1 MLLAISMKEP
11 LMNTQEQFAT
21 LERRIRRQRLGL
33 IGLALAFGAT
43 LIGGVGVIVE
53 QDLTVESLTIMQDGK
68 PRIVF
73 GEDEKNGDFGAAFLD
88 MAGKARITIGLNA
101 NSSEGGIAVLDKSES
116 PRIVLG
122 DGQQGAGILL
132 FGAGIS
138 ELPLTPAPKD

>member
-1 MLLAISMKEP
+1 
-11 LMNTQEQFAT
+11 MNTQEKIAS
-21 LERRIRRQRLGL
+21 LETHIRRQRIGL
-33 IGLALAFGAT
+33 IGLTLAFGVA
-43 LIGGVGVIVE
+43 LLAGMQQSSPQE
-53 QDLTVESLTIMQDGK
+53 LTVESLTIMQDGK

-101 NSSEGGIAVLDKSES
+101 KSEGGIAVLDKSES

-132 FGAGIS
+132 FERVRQES
-138 ELPLTPAPKD
+138 NTPR